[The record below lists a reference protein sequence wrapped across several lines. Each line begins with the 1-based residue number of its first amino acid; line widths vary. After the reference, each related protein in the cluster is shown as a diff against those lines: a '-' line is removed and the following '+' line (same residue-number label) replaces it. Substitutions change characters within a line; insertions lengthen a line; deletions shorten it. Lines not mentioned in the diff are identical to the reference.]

1 MTNDKVTLN
10 YDYLDSKKNLDN
22 FVKVATQDGRL
33 TKDSLDKKA
42 VFILLQDGD
51 TFGFTLLTICL
62 ICYGEDTFKLDP
74 LVLYQYLKED
84 FGTELN
90 DDNENKLN
98 ALITALT
105 TNFFFK
111 DLDVF
116 KSICQTLTEGD
127 PGIFDPN
134 FDEPTVAEIIWG
146 MYEVSLAS
154 DEKDK
159 DAYSPNIERYVD
171 KRLQEDPN
179 DVEESGLD
187 DEETYQELIY
197 NNVAELKQQLID
209 IGIKDIPKFPAVNF

>member
-1 MTNDKVTLN
+1 MVNDKVTLN

-116 KSICQTLTEGD
+116 KYNELDAYNE
-127 PGIFDPN
+127 
-134 FDEPTVAEIIWG
+134 
-146 MYEVSLAS
+146 LARVLG
-154 DEKDK
+154 DK
-159 DAYSPNIERYVD
+159 DE
-171 KRLQEDPN
+171 
-179 DVEESGLD
+179 
-187 DEETYQELIY
+187 
-197 NNVAELKQQLID
+197 
-209 IGIKDIPKFPAVNF
+209 